1 MPSSDSCLL
10 IERRGAALWVTLNR
24 PEAFNS
30 LTPAM
35 MRGMDS
41 AMDRVESDASIRAL
55 VLTGSGRAF
64 CAGADLKAVLTEA
77 GGDGKS
83 KGFRKY
89 LEGARSVFERL
100 ERLSVPTIAAVNGVA
115 MAGGLELVLLCDLA
129 IACESARLGEGHAKF
144 GQLPGGGGSVR
155 LPRRIG
161 SSRAKFMMFTGELI
175 AAQQAQDW
183 GLINL
188 VAPDDRFLA
197 GIEGIVAS
205 IAEKSPIG
213 LHRMKQ
219 LTDAAADQ
227 PLALACDR
235 ELLMSELHSL
245 SHDRNE
251 GLVAFAEKRA
261 PVYTGK

>member
-1 MPSSDSCLL
+1 MTSTQSCIL
-10 IERRGAALWVTLNR
+10 IERRGSALWVTLNR

-30 LTPAM
+30 LTPAIM
-35 MRGMDS
+35 QGIDA
-41 AMDRVESDASIRAL
+41 AMDEVVSDASIRAL
-55 VLTGSGRAF
+55 VITGNGRAF
-64 CAGADLKAVLTEA
+64 CAGADLKAVPVDTA
-77 GGDGKS
+77 MDGRS
-83 KGFRKY
+83 RGFRKY
-89 LEGARSVFERL
+89 LEDARRVFERL

-161 SSRAKFMMFTGELI
+161 PSRAKYMMFTGELI
-175 AAQQAQDW
+175 TARQAQEW
-183 GLINL
+183 GLVNL

-197 GIEGIVAS
+197 SIEGVVAS

-213 LHRMKQ
+213 LQRMKQ
-219 LTDAAADQ
+219 LADAAADQ

-251 GLVAFAEKRA
+251 GLVAFAEKRT
-261 PVYTGK
+261 PNYTGQ